1 MYRANDL
8 FEAIHSGE
16 IKDNSKISVMYDGDI
31 VEIIEYKG
39 GELRW
44 KPGGK
49 FSTKYLC
56 DIDTE
61 FEVIEDEIDIDSI
74 ENINA
79 YKLPENE
86 TDFIQMAEVERLFY
100 WKIDELIKAIKQ
112 QQREI
117 DKLKED

>member
-1 MYRANDL
+1 MEKMKVIELLNKMANGEKMPKKIKCDDYIYYYDNKTKTYRREGASFIYISFDL
-8 FEAIHSGE
+8 KDLNNEIEA
-16 IKDNSKISVMYDGDI
+16 V
-31 VEIIEYKG
+31 
-39 GELRW
+39 
-44 KPGGK
+44 
-49 FSTKYLC
+49 
-56 DIDTE
+56 
-61 FEVIEDEIDIDSI
+61 EDEIDIDSI